1 MALVLNFCEFQ
12 IKMENGFLIESKSL
26 TMQQAQLLLNVVS
39 QATIKVEMCADTMAA
54 IISLRRIATGID
66 LIQTVKIESSE

>member
-1 MALVLNFCEFQ
+1 
-12 IKMENGFLIESKSL
+12 MENGFLIESKSL